1 MGAVATEGAR
11 LAEAFRVAPPFLA
24 VFRGPPFIYEFMNDA
39 YLKGLTRLTTSQRD
53 GRARASRT

>member
-1 MGAVATEGAR
+1 MGTLATEGAR

-39 YLKGLTRLTTSQRD
+39 YLK
-53 GRARASRT
+53 A